1 MGRRLDKDDYTIA
14 WICALDVEVTAAVA
28 ILDKQHN
35 PQPQDEAD
43 KNAYIL
49 GEVGDYNIV
58 IACLQA
64 GSYGTTSAAVAVTGL
79 CRSFP
84 SVTACLMVGIG
95 GGAPF
100 LPQRDIRLGDIV
112 VSEPVAGVG
121 LGGVGGVLQ
130 YDFGKTVEDG
140 RFVHT
145 GVLNKPP
152 ELFLTTLTKLKAE
165 YPEKIFSKNIID
177 KILKRE
183 STAPKFAR
191 PPDDSDRLFQSEY
204 AHPDKDVS
212 CDKCNVSDV
221 VQRPLRARYQSEP
234 YLHYGLIASGNQVMK
249 DSITRDKLTKDT
261 GVLCFEME
269 AAGLMDKLPSLVIRG
284 ICDYSDS
291 HKNKIWQPYAA
302 LAAAA
307 FAREL
312 LTRLPH
318 REKKERIRA
327 VKCEIK
333 LQRAEEAAYG
343 SAADQYEPECLQGTR
358 TDLLE
363 QITQWVEDPSG
374 KCIFWMSGMA
384 GTGKSTISRT
394 VARSL
399 QARHQLGA
407 SFFFRRGEADRSTGR
422 LFFTTIAYQLANH
435 LTKLGSSIVKAVEDD
450 PGISGKNF
458 AEQFDKLIFR
468 PLAGLEPVSDNSR
481 ETIVLLIDALDECQ
495 RKVDIPII
503 IRLLALLPEIQGI
516 KVRVFLTSRPELP
529 IRPAFKKL
537 PGGTYDDLILH
548 EVPKIKEDI
557 STFLRYE
564 LANIAADSDRD
575 LELGWPG
582 EERLQKLVEMAA
594 PLFIYAAT
602 LCRFIGDENWDPEQ
616 RIKVLVRYFESQNSR
631 RVSSRKGTNS
641 DKKAWQRSQ
650 LDATYLPI
658 LEQLNVGDSAEREK
672 VAAEFKDIVG
682 TIINLASPLSVPSL
696 ARLIFVEESTVDSR
710 LRHLHSVLDIPKDR
724 YGAVR
729 TFHLSFRDFLVNPE
743 LEGRN
748 EFWVDVKEAHRK
760 IASKCIDL
768 MSGCGKHRSPG
779 SWGGLNKW
787 GLRENICRIKSP
799 ATPKPDIDKNVIE
812 QSLPPE
818 LQYACRYWV
827 YHLKESGDSIDDNS
841 QTYTFLR
848 KHLLHWLEA
857 TSLLDNMVNVIDT
870 IDTLTLI
877 IGGNDGNNLSEL
889 LYDVKRFTLQS
900 YFIIEKAPLQVYCS
914 AILFTPESSAVRRLF
929 GSQKLI
935 RRVWEISWVNSEW
948 SALLQRLGGHTSWVC
963 DVMFSPDGQT
973 LVSASRDGSIKLW
986 DPATGRLLQKLEGH
1000 VSVRAV
1006 AFSLDGKTIASG
1018 LDDKTVRLWSAGT
1031 GRPIGILEGHEDSV
1045 RRLAFSPSGTVLA
1058 SVSDDKSI
1066 ILWDTESGEMLQ
1078 RLEGHTKAVNG
1089 VAFSPDGSLMAS
1101 ASDDKTIKLWDAR
1114 DNMLLRTLSGHEGE
1128 IYSVVFSPDS
1138 QILASASEDKAIGLW
1153 DTATGNQ
1160 LKWLKGHLD
1169 EVNTVA
1175 FSPDGRFLVSGSQD
1189 GMVIL
1194 WNTDSRELFQILRGH
1209 SDYVWA
1215 ITFSPNGRMLASAS
1229 ADRTIGLWDASI
1241 CAGRQLD
1248 GQAQAGN
1255 SGPVTALA
1263 LCSSGKTLAS
1273 AIEKGE
1279 VAEVGLWDVGT
1290 KTQLRTLN
1298 CDWRVTKV
1306 EFSADG
1312 KTLALA
1318 GGAEGEESEMSL
1330 WDISPKRESPHWMLD
1345 MDSFNIWKTT
1355 TPWRL
1360 EGHTEVIN
1368 TLTFSPDGKV
1378 LASASDDKTVG
1389 LWDAS
1394 TLKKGLWDLRSPNT
1408 RKPLCLLEGHTRWV
1422 YSVSFSPD
1430 NKILASCSHDQT
1442 IRLWDI
1448 DTDPGKI
1455 QSQCTSLRQVLKGH
1469 TRLVCAVVFSSDGKI
1484 LASASEDETVRL
1496 WDVVTGALLQ
1506 TIARDSVNLSLA
1518 NDGIRSCYVN
1528 VGKHSFAFGSG
1539 APLLV
1544 DHGDYRNIPLYDG
1557 EWLTL
1562 GKERLVWL
1570 PHTHR
1575 SNRYVSTGS
1584 LLALGLSLNSGA
1596 VWCIDVQLL
1605 FDLLPL

>member
-28 ILDKQHN
+28 ILDKQHD

-112 VSEPVAGVG
+112 VSEPVAGIG

-140 RFVHT
+140 KFVHT

-212 CDKCNVSDV
+212 CDRCNISDV
-221 VQRPLRARYQSEP
+221 VQRPTRARYQSEP

-249 DSITRDKLTKDT
+249 DSITRDKLK
-261 GVLCFEME
+261 
-269 AAGLMDKLPSLVIRG
+269 
-284 ICDYSDS
+284 
-291 HKNKIWQPYAA
+291 
-302 LAAAA
+302 
-307 FAREL
+307 
-312 LTRLPH
+312 
-318 REKKERIRA
+318 KKERKRA

-333 LQRAEEAAYG
+333 LPRAEEAAYG

-363 QITQWVEDPSG
+363 QITQWIEDPSG

-435 LTKLGSSIVKAVEDD
+435 LTNLGSSIVKAVEDD

-468 PLAGLEPVSDNSR
+468 PLAGLESVPDNSR

-495 RKVDIPII
+495 RTVDIPII

-548 EVPKIKEDI
+548 EVPKIEEDI

-575 LELGWPG
+575 LEPGWPG
-582 EERLQKLVEMAA
+582 EETLEKLVAMAA

-616 RIKVLVRYFESQNSR
+616 RIKVLVRYSESQNSGR
-631 RVSSRKGTNS
+631 IGSWVGPNT
-641 DKKAWQRSQ
+641 DKTTWQRSQ
-650 LDATYLPI
+650 LDTTYLPI
-658 LEQLNVGDSAEREK
+658 LEQLKVGDTAERER
-672 VAAEFKDIVG
+672 VAAEFKYIVG
-682 TIINLASPLSVPSL
+682 TIVNLASPLSVPSL
-696 ARLIFVEESTVDSR
+696 ARLMFVEESTIDSR
-710 LRHLHSVLDIPKDR
+710 LRQLHSVLNVPKDR
-724 YGAVR
+724 SMAVR

-743 LEGRN
+743 LEGKN
-748 EFWVDVKEAHRK
+748 EFWVDAKEAHRK

-768 MSGCGKHRSPG
+768 MSGCGKYRSPG

-787 GLRENICRIKSP
+787 GLRENICGIKSS
-799 ATPKPDIDKNVIE
+799 ATPKSDIDKNVIE

-818 LQYACRYWV
+818 LQYA
-827 YHLKESGDSIDDNS
+827 L
-841 QTYTFLR
+841 
-848 KHLLHWLEA
+848 
-857 TSLLDNMVNVIDT
+857 
-870 IDTLTLI
+870 
-877 IGGNDGNNLSEL
+877 
-889 LYDVKRFTLQS
+889 
-900 YFIIEKAPLQVYCS
+900 
-914 AILFTPESSAVRRLF
+914 
-929 GSQKLI
+929 
-935 RRVWEISWVNSEW
+935 
-948 SALLQRLGGHTSWVC
+948 
-963 DVMFSPDGQT
+963 
-973 LVSASRDGSIKLW
+973 SASRDGSIKLW

-1031 GRPIGILEGHEDSV
+1031 GRLIGVLEGHKDPV
-1045 RRLAFSPSGTVLA
+1045 RRVAFSPSGTVLA
-1058 SVSDDKSI
+1058 SVSEDKSI
-1066 ILWDTESGEMLQ
+1066 IVWDIEGGEVLQ
-1078 RLEGHTKAVNG
+1078 RLEGHTKAVNS

-1101 ASDDKTIKLWDAR
+1101 ASDDKTIKLWDTR
-1114 DNMLLRTLSGHEGE
+1114 DNVLLRTLLGHEGE
-1128 IYSVVFSPDS
+1128 IYSAAFSPNS
-1138 QILASASEDKAIGLW
+1138 QILASASEDKTIGLW

-1175 FSPDGRFLVSGSQD
+1175 FSPDGSLLVSGSQD
-1189 GMVIL
+1189 GMIIL
-1194 WNTDSRELFQILRGH
+1194 WNVESRELFQVLRGH
-1209 SDYVWA
+1209 SDYVRA
-1215 ITFSPNGRMLASAS
+1215 ITFSPDGKMLASAS
-1229 ADRTIGLWDASI
+1229 ADRTIGLWDVGI
-1241 CAGRQLD
+1241 CASRPLD
-1248 GQAQAGN
+1248 GQVQAGN

-1263 LCSSGKTLAS
+1263 LCPSGKTLAS
-1273 AIEKGE
+1273 AIEKGAA
-1279 VAEVGLWDVGT
+1279 AEVGLWDVGT
-1290 KTQLRTLN
+1290 KRQLRTLN
-1298 CDWRVTKV
+1298 CDWRVAKV

-1318 GGAEGEESEMSL
+1318 GGAEGEECEIGL
-1330 WDISPKRESPHWMLD
+1330 WDISPKRERPHWMLD

-1368 TLTFSPDGKV
+1368 TLAFSPDGKV
-1378 LASASDDKTVG
+1378 LASASDDKTIG

-1422 YSVSFSPD
+1422 YSVAFSPD

-1448 DTDPGKI
+1448 DTDPYKV

-1469 TRLVCAVVFSSDGKI
+1469 TRLVCTVVFSSDGKI

-1496 WDVVTGALLQ
+1496 WDVGTGALLQ
-1506 TIARDSVNLSLA
+1506 TIARDGVNLSLA
-1518 NDGIRSCYVN
+1518 DDGIRSCYVN

-1539 APLLV
+1539 ASLLV

-1605 FDLLPL
+1605 FDLLSL

>member
-28 ILDKQHN
+28 ILDKQHD

-112 VSEPVAGVG
+112 VSEPVAGIG

-140 RFVHT
+140 KFVHT

-165 YPEKIFSKNIID
+165 YPEKIFSKNIIN

-212 CDKCNVSDV
+212 CDRCNVSDV
-221 VQRPLRARYQSEP
+221 VQRPIRARYQSEP

-249 DSITRDKLTKDT
+249 DSITRDKLK
-261 GVLCFEME
+261 
-269 AAGLMDKLPSLVIRG
+269 
-284 ICDYSDS
+284 
-291 HKNKIWQPYAA
+291 
-302 LAAAA
+302 
-307 FAREL
+307 
-312 LTRLPH
+312 
-318 REKKERIRA
+318 KKERKRA

-333 LQRAEEAAYG
+333 LPRAEEAAYG

-363 QITQWVEDPSG
+363 QITQWIEDPSG

-435 LTKLGSSIVKAVEDD
+435 LTNLGSSIVKAVEDD

-468 PLAGLEPVSDNSR
+468 PLAGLESVPDNSR

-495 RKVDIPII
+495 RTVDIPII

-548 EVPKIKEDI
+548 EVPKIEEDI

-575 LELGWPG
+575 LEPGWPG
-582 EERLQKLVEMAA
+582 EETLEKLVAMAA

-616 RIKVLVRYFESQNSR
+616 RIKVLVRYSESQNSGR
-631 RVSSRKGTNS
+631 IGSWVGPNT
-641 DKKAWQRSQ
+641 DKTTWQRSQ
-650 LDATYLPI
+650 LDTTYLPI
-658 LEQLNVGDSAEREK
+658 LEQLKVGDTAERER
-672 VAAEFKDIVG
+672 VAAEFKYIVG
-682 TIINLASPLSVPSL
+682 TIVNLASPLSVPSL
-696 ARLIFVEESTVDSR
+696 ARLMFVEESTIDSR
-710 LRHLHSVLDIPKDR
+710 LRQLHSVLNVPKDR
-724 YGAVR
+724 SMAVR

-743 LEGRN
+743 LEGKN
-748 EFWVDVKEAHRK
+748 EFWVDAKEAHRK

-768 MSGCGKHRSPG
+768 MSGCGKYRSPG

-787 GLRENICRIKSP
+787 GLRENICGIKSS
-799 ATPKPDIDKNVIE
+799 ATPKSDIDKNVIE

-841 QTYTFLR
+841 QTYIFLR

-857 TSLLDNMVNVIDT
+857 TSLLDDMANFIDT
-870 IDTLTLI
+870 IDTLTSI
-877 IGGNDGNNLSEL
+877 IG
-889 LYDVKRFTLQS
+889 
-900 YFIIEKAPLQVYCS
+900 
-914 AILFTPESSAVRRLF
+914 
-929 GSQKLI
+929 
-935 RRVWEISWVNSEW
+935 
-948 SALLQRLGGHTSWVC
+948 
-963 DVMFSPDGQT
+963 VM
-973 LVSASRDGSIKLW
+973 SASRDGSIKLW

-1031 GRPIGILEGHEDSV
+1031 GRLIGVLEGHKDPV
-1045 RRLAFSPSGTVLA
+1045 RRVAFSPSGTVLA
-1058 SVSDDKSI
+1058 SVSEDKSI
-1066 ILWDTESGEMLQ
+1066 IVWDIEGGEVLQ
-1078 RLEGHTKAVNG
+1078 RLEGHTKAVNS

-1101 ASDDKTIKLWDAR
+1101 ASDDKTIKLWDTR
-1114 DNMLLRTLSGHEGE
+1114 DNVLLRTLLGHEGE
-1128 IYSVVFSPDS
+1128 IYSAAFSPNS
-1138 QILASASEDKAIGLW
+1138 QILASASEDKTIGLW

-1175 FSPDGRFLVSGSQD
+1175 FSPDGSLLVSGSQD
-1189 GMVIL
+1189 GMIIL
-1194 WNTDSRELFQILRGH
+1194 WNVESRELFQVLRGH
-1209 SDYVWA
+1209 SDYVRA
-1215 ITFSPNGRMLASAS
+1215 ITFSPDGKMLASAS
-1229 ADRTIGLWDASI
+1229 ADRTIGLWDVGI
-1241 CAGRQLD
+1241 CASRPLD
-1248 GQAQAGN
+1248 GQVQAGN

-1263 LCSSGKTLAS
+1263 LCPSGKTLAS
-1273 AIEKGE
+1273 AIEKGAA
-1279 VAEVGLWDVGT
+1279 AEVGLWDVGT
-1290 KTQLRTLN
+1290 KRQLRTLN
-1298 CDWRVTKV
+1298 CDWRVAKV

-1318 GGAEGEESEMSL
+1318 GGAEGEECEIGL
-1330 WDISPKRESPHWMLD
+1330 WDISPKRERPHWMLD

-1368 TLTFSPDGKV
+1368 TLAFSPDGKV
-1378 LASASDDKTVG
+1378 LASASDDKTIG

-1422 YSVSFSPD
+1422 YSVAFSPD

-1448 DTDPGKI
+1448 DTDPYKV

-1469 TRLVCAVVFSSDGKI
+1469 TRLVCTVVFSSDGKI

-1496 WDVVTGALLQ
+1496 WDVGTGALLQ
-1506 TIARDSVNLSLA
+1506 TIARDGVNLSLA
-1518 NDGIRSCYVN
+1518 DDGIRSCYVN

-1539 APLLV
+1539 ASLLV

-1575 SNRYVSTGS
+1575 SNRH
-1584 LLALGLSLNSGA
+1584 
-1596 VWCIDVQLL
+1596 ID
-1605 FDLLPL
+1605 

>member
-1 MGRRLDKDDYTIA
+1 MSRRLEKDDYTIA

-28 ILDKQHN
+28 ILDKQHD
-35 PQPQDEAD
+35 PQPQDKAD

-112 VSEPVAGVG
+112 VSEPVAGIG

-177 KILKRE
+177 TVLKRE

-191 PPDDSDRLFQSEY
+191 PPDDSDRLFQSVY

-212 CDKCNVSDV
+212 CDKCNASDV

-249 DSITRDKLTKDT
+249 DSITRDKLSKDT

-284 ICDYSDS
+284 ICDYSDT

-312 LTRLPH
+312 LIRLPH
-318 REKKERIRA
+318 REKKEKRRA

-333 LQRAEEAAYG
+333 LPRAEEAAYG

-363 QITQWVEDPSG
+363 QITQWVENPSG

-422 LFFTTIAYQLANH
+422 LFFTTIACQLANQ
-435 LTKLGSSIVKAVEDD
+435 LTDLGSSIVKAVEDD
-450 PGISGKNF
+450 PGISSKNF

-468 PLAGLEPVSDNSR
+468 PLAALKSVSDNSR
-481 ETIVLLIDALDECQ
+481 ETLVLLIDALDECQ
-495 RKVDIPII
+495 RTADIPII

-548 EVPKIKEDI
+548 EVPKIEEDI

-564 LANIAADSDRD
+564 LTNIATDSDQD
-575 LELGWPG
+575 LQSGWPG
-582 EERLQKLVEMAA
+582 EDILNKLVEMAA

-602 LCRFIGDENWDPEQ
+602 LCRFIGDENWDPEE
-616 RIKVLVRYFESQNSR
+616 RIEVLVRYYEAQNLGYTKSR
-631 RVSSRKGTNS
+631 MGPNT
-641 DKKAWQRSQ
+641 DKTTWQRSQ
-650 LDATYLPI
+650 LDTTYLPI
-658 LEQLNVGDSAEREK
+658 LEQLKVGDTAEREK
-672 VAAEFKDIVG
+672 VAVEFKDIVG

-696 ARLIFVEESTVDSR
+696 ARLIFVEESTIDSR
-710 LRHLHSVLDIPKDR
+710 LRQLHSVLDIPKDR
-724 YGAVR
+724 CAAVR

-743 LEGRN
+743 LEGKS
-748 EFWVDVKEAHRK
+748 EFWVDAKEAHRK

-768 MSGCGKHRSPG
+768 MSGRGKHSSPG
-779 SWGGLNKW
+779 PRGGLNKG
-787 GLRENICRIKSP
+787 GLRENICRLKSP
-799 ATPKPDIDKNVIE
+799 ATPKSGIDKNIIE

-818 LQYACRYWV
+818 LQYACRYWA
-827 YHLKESGDSIDDNS
+827 YHLKESGDCIDDSS
-841 QTYTFLR
+841 QTHTFLR

-857 TSLLDNMVNVIDT
+857 ASLLDNMANVVDT
-870 IDTLTLI
+870 IDTLTSI
-877 IGGNDGNNLSEL
+877 IGGNDGSRLSEL

-900 YFIIEKAPLQVYCS
+900 YFIIEKAPLQLYCS
-914 AILFTPESSAVRRLF
+914 AILFTPESSVVRKLL

-935 RRVWEISWVNSEW
+935 RRVWEISWVESEW
-948 SALLQRLGGHTSWVC
+948 SALLQRLGGHTSWVM
-963 DVMFSPDGQT
+963 DVIFSPDGKT

-986 DPATGRLLQKLEGH
+986 DPATGRLLQNLEGH

-1006 AFSLDGKTIASG
+1006 AFSPDGKTIASG
-1018 LDDKTVRLWSAGT
+1018 LDDKTVRLWNAGT
-1031 GRPIGILEGHEDSV
+1031 GRLIGILEGHKDPV
-1045 RRLAFSPSGTVLA
+1045 RRVAFLPSGTVLA

-1066 ILWDTESGEMLQ
+1066 ILWDTESGEVLQ
-1078 RLEGHTKAVNG
+1078 RLDGHTKAVNG
-1089 VAFSPDGSLMAS
+1089 IAFSPDGSFMAS
-1101 ASDDKTIKLWDAR
+1101 ASDDKTVKLWDACN
-1114 DNMLLRTLSGHEGE
+1114 DLLLLHTLSGHGGE
-1128 IYSVVFSPDS
+1128 IYSVVFSPDN
-1138 QILASASEDKAIGLW
+1138 QILASASGDKTIGLW
-1153 DTATGNQ
+1153 CTATGNLLKQ
-1160 LKWLKGHLD
+1160 LAGHLD

-1175 FSPDGRFLVSGSQD
+1175 FSPDGKFLVSGSQD
-1189 GMVIL
+1189 GMIIL
-1194 WNTDSRELFQILRGH
+1194 WNADSRELFQILRGH
-1209 SDYVWA
+1209 SDYVHA
-1215 ITFSPNGRMLASAS
+1215 ITFSPDGRMLASAS
-1229 ADRTIGLWDASI
+1229 ADRTVGLWDVGI
-1241 CAGRQLD
+1241 CAGRSLD
-1248 GQAQAGN
+1248 GQVQAGS

-1263 LCSSGKTLAS
+1263 LGSGGQILAS
-1273 AIEKGE
+1273 AIEKGT
-1279 VAEVGLWDVGT
+1279 VAEVGLWDVGS
-1290 KTQLRTLN
+1290 KKQLRTLDFN
-1298 CDWRVTKV
+1298 WHRVTKV
-1306 EFSADG
+1306 VFSADG
-1312 KTLALA
+1312 NTLALA
-1318 GGAEGEESEMSL
+1318 GGAENAESEISL
-1330 WDISPKRESPHWMLD
+1330 WDISPKRESSNWTLSL
-1345 MDSFNIWKTT
+1345 DSFNIWKTT
-1355 TPWRL
+1355 MPWRL
-1360 EGHTEVIN
+1360 EGHTDVVN
-1368 TLTFSPDGKV
+1368 TLAFSPDGRV
-1378 LASASDDKTVG
+1378 LASASDDKTIG

-1422 YSVSFSPD
+1422 YCVAFSPD
-1430 NKILASCSHDQT
+1430 SRILASGSHDQT

-1455 QSQCTSLRQVLKGH
+1455 QSQCTNLRQVLKGH
-1469 TRLVCAVVFSSDGKI
+1469 TRLVCVMVFSSDGKI
-1484 LASASEDETVRL
+1484 LASASEDGTVRL
-1496 WDVVTGALLQ
+1496 WDVVTGAFLQ
-1506 TIARDSVNLSLA
+1506 TVDRNDVNLSLS
-1518 NDGIRSCYVN
+1518 DDCYVN

-1544 DHGDYRNIPLYDG
+1544 DHEDYRNIPLYDG

-1575 SNRYVSTGS
+1575 SNRYVSTGR
-1584 LLALGLSLNSGA
+1584 LLALGLSLNSGS

-1605 FDLLPL
+1605 FDLLPV